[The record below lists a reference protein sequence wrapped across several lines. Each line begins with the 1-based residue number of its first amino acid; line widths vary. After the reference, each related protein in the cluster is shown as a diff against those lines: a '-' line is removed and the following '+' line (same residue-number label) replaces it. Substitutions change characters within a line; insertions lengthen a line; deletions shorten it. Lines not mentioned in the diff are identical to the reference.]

1 MHAQEIKRFFHLDQ
15 QFYSIC
21 CNFHRQNQFKILDI
35 LVMGLFDRLFRV
47 SNTDVSPELLSIKFG
62 RYTDSYKT
70 PLNYQAW
77 EQSLALFEEGKFL
90 DAYRALFQYL
100 RDENED
106 NVRWW
111 TDNGVLR
118 FEFQQGSK
126 KITGFA
132 NEDKFQAES
141 RIAYSQALNV
151 GFMRRLIERNFILQ
165 FSRFALDPDNHL
177 TILFDTPKVDASP
190 HKLYMALREL
200 AINADKQDDLL
211 LDEFKMLQ
219 AVEAD
224 HLQEIPLA
232 EKEAKYKFIQEEIT
246 NTILEVNQGPLNR
259 DQYPG
264 AIAYLLLHL
273 VFKLD
278 YLIKPEGYMMEELE
292 RIQRQYFTKENK
304 TNIDKNLALAKDLQ
318 KLLERP
324 KEEFFKE
331 MYRVRCT
338 FGITTPVTHD
348 KLVSLID
355 TELPQMDWY
364 CENGYPK
371 VALSIPGFIVS
382 SGLFNYALPKPD
394 RDLLHLYM
402 QVTESGYFRALGF
415 KNDFLDLAT
424 SIPNRRAIKR
434 AIEDIVEDNQVKFSR
449 FAPRLSEVDFSSLP
463 NFARTYLIMI
473 KGLDLN

>member
-1 MHAQEIKRFFHLDQ
+1 M
-15 QFYSIC
+15 S
-21 CNFHRQNQFKILDI
+21 
-35 LVMGLFDRLFRV
+35 LFDRLFRA
-47 SNTDVSPELLSIKFG
+47 SNTGVSTTQLDIKFG

-77 EQSLALFEEGKFL
+77 EQSLALFEEDKYL
-90 DAYRALFQYL
+90 DAYRAFFQYL
-100 RDENED
+100 RDERED

-111 TDNGVLR
+111 TEEGTLR
-118 FEFQQGSK
+118 FELYQGSK
-126 KITGFA
+126 KITGYA
-132 NEDKFQAES
+132 NDTKFLAES
-141 RIAYSQALNV
+141 RIAYSEALNV

-165 FSRFALDPDNHL
+165 FSRFALDPDNNL

-224 HLQEIPLA
+224 HLQEIPLL
-232 EKEAKYKFIQEEIT
+232 EQEAKYKFIQAAISSTLREV
-246 NTILEVNQGPLNR
+246 LEGPLNR

-264 AIAYLLLHL
+264 AIAYLLLNL

-278 YLIKPEGYMMEELE
+278 YLVKPEGYMMEELE

-304 TNIDKNLALAKDLQ
+304 TNIDKNLLLAKDLQ
-318 KLLERP
+318 KLAERP

-331 MYRVRCT
+331 MYRVRST

-348 KLVSLID
+348 KLVALID

-364 CENGYPK
+364 CENGYLS
-371 VALSIPGFIVS
+371 VALSITGYIVS

-402 QVTESGYFRALGF
+402 QITEGEYFRSLGF
-415 KNDFLDLAT
+415 KNDFMDANSGT
-424 SIPNRRAIKR
+424 INRRAIKR
-434 AIEDIVEDNQVKFSR
+434 AIEDIVEENKGLF
-449 FAPRLSEVDFSSLP
+449 PRLNPRVSEVDFSSLSK
-463 NFARTYLIMI
+463 FCRTYLLMI
-473 KGLDLN
+473 KGLELN

>member
-1 MHAQEIKRFFHLDQ
+1 
-15 QFYSIC
+15 
-21 CNFHRQNQFKILDI
+21 
-35 LVMGLFDRLFRV
+35 MGLFDRLFRS
-47 SNTDVSPELLSIKFG
+47 SNTSASNASLDIKFG

-77 EQSLALFEEGKFL
+77 EQSLALFEEQKYL
-90 DAYRALFQYL
+90 DAYRAFFQYL
-100 RDENED
+100 RDERED

-118 FEFQQGSK
+118 FEFFQGSK

-132 NEDKFQAES
+132 NDNKFQAES
-141 RIAYSQALNV
+141 KIAFSEALNV

-165 FSRFALDPDNHL
+165 FSRFALDPQNHL
-177 TILFDTPKVDASP
+177 IILFDTPRVDASP

-200 AINADKQDDLL
+200 ATNADKQDDLL

-224 HLQEIPLA
+224 HLQEIPLL
-232 EKEAKYKFIQEEIT
+232 EKEAKYHFIQESIQTTLREIQ
-246 NTILEVNQGPLNR
+246 EGPLNR
-259 DQYPG
+259 EQYPG
-264 AIAYLLLHL
+264 AVAYLLLNL

-278 YLIKPEGYMMEELE
+278 YLVKPEGYMMEELE
-292 RIQRQYFTKENK
+292 RIQRQYFTKDNK
-304 TNIDKNLALAKDLQ
+304 SNIDKNLLLAKDLQ
-318 KLLERP
+318 KLSERP

-331 MYRVRCT
+331 MYRVRST

-348 KLVSLID
+348 KLVALID

-364 CENGYPK
+364 CDNGYQS
-371 VALSIPGFIVS
+371 VALAITGYIVS

-402 QVTESGYFRALGF
+402 QIMEGAYFRALGF
-415 KNDFLDLAT
+415 KNDFIDTASGL
-424 SIPNRRAIKR
+424 PNRRSIRR
-434 AIEDIVEDNQVKFSR
+434 AVEDIVEENRDQFPR
-449 FAPRLSEVDFSSLP
+449 FNPRLGEVDFSSLP
-463 NFARTYLIMI
+463 KFCRTYLLMV
-473 KGLDLN
+473 KGLEFA

>member
-1 MHAQEIKRFFHLDQ
+1 M
-15 QFYSIC
+15 S
-21 CNFHRQNQFKILDI
+21 
-35 LVMGLFDRLFRV
+35 LFDRLFRT
-47 SNTDVSPELLSIKFG
+47 SNTSASNASLDIKFG

-77 EQSLALFEEGKFL
+77 EQSLALFEEQRYL
-90 DAYRALFQYL
+90 DAYRAFFQYL
-100 RDENED
+100 RDERED

-111 TDNGVLR
+111 TDDGVLY
-118 FEFQQGSK
+118 FEFFQGSK

-132 NEDKFQAES
+132 NDHKFQAES
-141 RIAYSQALNV
+141 KIAFSEALNV

-165 FSRFALDPDNHL
+165 FSRFALDPKNHL
-177 TILFDTPKVDASP
+177 VILFDTPKVDASP

-224 HLQEIPLA
+224 HLQEIPLL
-232 EKEAKYKFIQEEIT
+232 EKEAKYNFIQTAIQST
-246 NTILEVNQGPLNR
+246 LREVQDGPLNR
-259 DQYPG
+259 EQYPG
-264 AIAYLLLHL
+264 AVAYLLLNL

-292 RIQRQYFTKENK
+292 RIQRQYFTKDNK
-304 TNIDKNLALAKDLQ
+304 SNIDKNLLLAKDLQ
-318 KLLERP
+318 KLSERP
-324 KEEFFKE
+324 KDEFFKE
-331 MYRVRCT
+331 MYRVRST

-348 KLVSLID
+348 KLVALID

-364 CENGYPK
+364 CDHGYQS
-371 VALSIPGFIVS
+371 VALAITGYIVS

-402 QVTESGYFRALGF
+402 QVTEGDYFRALGF
-415 KNDFLDLAT
+415 KNDYVDKASGT
-424 SIPNRRAIKR
+424 PNRRAIRR
-434 AIEDIVEDNQVKFSR
+434 AVEDIVEENREQFPR
-449 FAPRLSEVDFSSLP
+449 LNPRLSEVDFSSLP
-463 NFARTYLIMI
+463 KFCRTYLLMV
-473 KGLDLN
+473 KGLEFN

>member
-1 MHAQEIKRFFHLDQ
+1 M
-15 QFYSIC
+15 S
-21 CNFHRQNQFKILDI
+21 
-35 LVMGLFDRLFRV
+35 LFDRLFRA
-47 SNTDVSPELLSIKFG
+47 SNTGVSTAQLDIKFG

-77 EQSLALFEEGKFL
+77 EQSLALFEEDKYL
-90 DAYRALFQYL
+90 DAYRAFFQYL
-100 RDENED
+100 RDERED

-111 TDNGVLR
+111 TEEGTLR
-118 FEFQQGSK
+118 FELYQGSK
-126 KITGFA
+126 KITGYA
-132 NEDKFQAES
+132 NDTKFLAES
-141 RIAYSQALNV
+141 RIAYSEALNV

-165 FSRFALDPDNHL
+165 FSRFALDPENNL

-224 HLQEIPLA
+224 HLQEIPLL
-232 EKEAKYKFIQEEIT
+232 EKEAKYKFIQAAISSTLREV
-246 NTILEVNQGPLNR
+246 LEGPLNR

-264 AIAYLLLHL
+264 AIAYLLLNL

-278 YLIKPEGYMMEELE
+278 YLVKPEGYMMEELE

-304 TNIDKNLALAKDLQ
+304 TNIDKNLLLAKDLQ
-318 KLLERP
+318 KLAERP
-324 KEEFFKE
+324 KEELFKE
-331 MYRVRCT
+331 MYRVRST

-348 KLVSLID
+348 KLVALID

-364 CENGYPK
+364 CENGYLS
-371 VALSIPGFIVS
+371 VALSITGYIVS

-402 QVTESGYFRALGF
+402 QITEGEYFRSLGF
-415 KNDFLDLAT
+415 KNDFIDASSGT
-424 SIPNRRAIKR
+424 INRRAIRR
-434 AIEDIVEDNQVKFSR
+434 AIEDIVEENKGLFPR
-449 FAPRLSEVDFSSLP
+449 FNPRVSEVDFSSLP
-463 NFARTYLIMI
+463 NFCRTYLLMI
-473 KGLDLN
+473 KALELN

>member
-1 MHAQEIKRFFHLDQ
+1 
-15 QFYSIC
+15 
-21 CNFHRQNQFKILDI
+21 
-35 LVMGLFDRLFRV
+35 MGLFDRLFRTTNAADSTV
-47 SNTDVSPELLSIKFG
+47 QLDIKFG

-70 PLNYQAW
+70 PLHYKAW
-77 EQSLALFEEGKFL
+77 EQSLALFEEDKYL
-90 DAYRALFQYL
+90 DAYRAFFQYL
-100 RDENED
+100 RDERED

-111 TDNGVLR
+111 TDEGVLR
-118 FEFQQGSK
+118 FEFYQGSK
-126 KITGFA
+126 KITGYA
-132 NEDKFQAES
+132 NEAKLQAEAK
-141 RIAYSQALNV
+141 IAYSEALNV

-165 FSRFALDPDNHL
+165 FSRFALDPHNHL
-177 TILFDTPKVDASP
+177 CILFDTPKTDASP

-224 HLQEIPLA
+224 HLQEVPLL
-232 EKEAKYKFIQEEIT
+232 EKEAKYTFIQEEIT
-246 NTILEVNQGPLNR
+246 NTIQEINHGPLNR
-259 DQYPG
+259 EQYPG

-292 RIQRQYFTKENK
+292 RIQRQYFAKDNK
-304 TNIDKNLALAKDLQ
+304 SNIDKNLSLAKDLQ

-324 KEEFFKE
+324 KEELFKE

-348 KLVSLID
+348 KLVALID

-364 CENGYPK
+364 CDNGYPK

-402 QVTESGYFRALGF
+402 QITEPAYFRALGF
-415 KNDFLDLAT
+415 KNDFLDLETA
-424 SIPNRRAIKR
+424 IPNRRAVKK
-434 AIEDIVEDNQVKFSR
+434 AVEDIVEDNKAQFPR
-449 FAPRLSEVDFSSLP
+449 FNPRMGEVDFSSLP
-463 NFARTYLIMI
+463 KFARTYLLMM
-473 KGLDLN
+473 KGLELG

>member
-1 MHAQEIKRFFHLDQ
+1 
-15 QFYSIC
+15 
-21 CNFHRQNQFKILDI
+21 
-35 LVMGLFDRLFRV
+35 MGLFDRLFRS
-47 SNTDVSPELLSIKFG
+47 SNTSASNASLDIKFG

-77 EQSLALFEEGKFL
+77 EQSLALFEEQKYL
-90 DAYRALFQYL
+90 DAYRAFFQYL
-100 RDENED
+100 RDERED

-118 FEFQQGSK
+118 FEFFQGSK

-132 NEDKFQAES
+132 NESKFQAES
-141 RIAYSQALNV
+141 KIAFSEALNV

-165 FSRFALDPDNHL
+165 FSRFALDPQNHL
-177 TILFDTPKVDASP
+177 IILFDTPRVDASP

-200 AINADKQDDLL
+200 ATNADKQDDLL

-224 HLQEIPLA
+224 HLQEIPLL
-232 EKEAKYKFIQEEIT
+232 EKEAKYHFIQESIQATLREIQ
-246 NTILEVNQGPLNR
+246 EGPLNR
-259 DQYPG
+259 EQYPG
-264 AIAYLLLHL
+264 AVAYLLLNL

-278 YLIKPEGYMMEELE
+278 YLVKPEGYMMEELE
-292 RIQRQYFTKENK
+292 RIQRQYFTKDNK
-304 TNIDKNLALAKDLQ
+304 SNIDKNLLLAKDLQ
-318 KLLERP
+318 KLSERP

-331 MYRVRCT
+331 MYRVRST

-348 KLVSLID
+348 KLVALID

-364 CENGYPK
+364 CDNGYLS
-371 VALSIPGFIVS
+371 VALAITGYIVS

-402 QVTESGYFRALGF
+402 QIMEGAYFRALGF
-415 KNDFLDLAT
+415 KNDFIDTASGL
-424 SIPNRRAIKR
+424 PNRRSIRR
-434 AIEDIVEDNQVKFSR
+434 AVEDIVEGNREQFPR
-449 FAPRLSEVDFSSLP
+449 FNPRLGEVDFSSLP
-463 NFARTYLIMI
+463 KFCRTYLLMV
-473 KGLDLN
+473 KGLEFA

>member
-1 MHAQEIKRFFHLDQ
+1 M
-15 QFYSIC
+15 S
-21 CNFHRQNQFKILDI
+21 
-35 LVMGLFDRLFRV
+35 LFDRLFRT
-47 SNTDVSPELLSIKFG
+47 SNTSASNASLDIKFG

-77 EQSLALFEEGKFL
+77 EQSLALFEEQKYL
-90 DAYRALFQYL
+90 DAYRAFFQYL
-100 RDENED
+100 RDERED

-118 FEFQQGSK
+118 FEFFQGSK

-132 NEDKFQAES
+132 NDNTFQAES
-141 RIAYSQALNV
+141 KIAFSEALNV

-165 FSRFALDPDNHL
+165 FSRFALDPKNHL
-177 TILFDTPKVDASP
+177 IILFDTPKVDASP

-200 AINADKQDDLL
+200 ATNADKQDDLL

-224 HLQEIPLA
+224 HLQEIPLL
-232 EKEAKYKFIQEEIT
+232 EKEAKYHFIQESIQTTLREIQ
-246 NTILEVNQGPLNR
+246 EGPLNR
-259 DQYPG
+259 EQYPG
-264 AIAYLLLHL
+264 AVAYLLLNL

-278 YLIKPEGYMMEELE
+278 YLVKPEGYMMEELE
-292 RIQRQYFTKENK
+292 RIQRQYFTKDNK
-304 TNIDKNLALAKDLQ
+304 SNIDKNLLLAKDLQ
-318 KLLERP
+318 KLSERP

-331 MYRVRCT
+331 MYRVRST

-348 KLVSLID
+348 KLVALID

-364 CENGYPK
+364 CDNGYQS
-371 VALSIPGFIVS
+371 VALAITGYIVS

-402 QVTESGYFRALGF
+402 QITEGDYFRALGF
-415 KNDFLDLAT
+415 KNDYIDKASGT
-424 SIPNRRAIKR
+424 PNRRAIRR
-434 AIEDIVEDNQVKFSR
+434 AVEDIVEENREQF
-449 FAPRLSEVDFSSLP
+449 PRLNPRLNEVDFSSLAK
-463 NFARTYLIMI
+463 FCRTYLLMV
-473 KGLDLN
+473 KGLEFN